1 MINFLGKGDFDQPPE
16 KIMKVVGLIENNVRL
31 AIREL
36 NLGVSQVLGEF

>member
-1 MINFLGKGDFDQPPE
+1 
-16 KIMKVVGLIENNVRL
+16 MKVVGLIENNVRL